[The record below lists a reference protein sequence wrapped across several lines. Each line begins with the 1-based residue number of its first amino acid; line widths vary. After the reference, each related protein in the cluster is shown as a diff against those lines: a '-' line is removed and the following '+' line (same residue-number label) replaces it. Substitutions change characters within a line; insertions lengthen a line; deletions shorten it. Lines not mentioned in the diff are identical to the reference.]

1 MERIKIT
8 MQEFEEFE
16 QDFVFEVLKNPTYR
30 IGQAFYNRFPKIA
43 TSMEEDGDRGY
54 MAGTHLWN
62 SSKREEVL
70 KLIDWYII
78 K

>member
-1 MERIKIT
+1 

-43 TSMEEDGDRGY
+43 VSMEEDGDIGF
-54 MAGTHLWN
+54 AAANHLWN
-62 SSKREEVL
+62 SSNREEVL
-70 KLIDWYII
+70 KLVDWYIE

>member
-1 MERIKIT
+1 MK
-8 MQEFEEFE
+8 EFEEFE

-43 TSMEEDGDRGY
+43 VSLEQDGDLGF
-54 MAGTHLWN
+54 AAATHLWH
-62 SSKREEVL
+62 SKDREEVL
-70 KLIDWYII
+70 KLVDWYII

>member
-1 MERIKIT
+1 MKIT

-16 QDFVFEVLKNPTYR
+16 KQYMFEVLKNPDYR
-30 IGQAFYNRFPKIA
+30 IGQAFYNTFPEIA
-43 TSMEEDGDRGY
+43 LSMEDDGDIGY
-54 MAGTHLWN
+54 SEASRLWN
-62 SSKREEVL
+62 SKNLGEVL